1 MADPVL
7 ATSEL
12 CLRMG
17 AALGCGVAIGLNR
30 NLHRKRAGV
39 RTFGLVALATAGVT
53 LALVMTS
60 STEGVARGIQGI
72 LTGIGFLGAGM
83 ILHRPTGGDAHG
95 LTTAAAVWFVAV
107 LAVICAL
114 GAMGFA
120 AGVLAAGLLLLL
132 VGKPCE
138 RFLDRRFG
146 RAPPPGGEVVDPDD

>member
-12 CLRMG
+12 CLRLV

-53 LALVMTS
+53 VALIVTS
-60 STEGVARGIQGI
+60 SNDGVTRGIQGI

-83 ILHRPTGGDAHG
+83 ILHRPGDGDAHG

-114 GAMGFA
+114 GAIGLA
-120 AGVLAAGLLLLL
+120 AGVLAAGLLLLF
-132 VGKPCE
+132 VGKPFE
-138 RFLDRRFG
+138 RFMERLFG
-146 RAPPPGGEVVDPDD
+146 AAPPPAGEAVEPDD